1 MAHLHRI
8 TPCLW
13 FDNQA
18 EEAAKFY
25 ISIFKNSRIVSM
37 TRYPRGGQQAHHHA
51 AGSVL
56 TVQFEIEGQ
65 QLTALNAGPEIT
77 FNEAVSLMIHC
88 QNQEEIDYYWEK
100 LTAGGDPS
108 AQVCGWLKDRYGV
121 SWQVVPEVMLAML
134 QDPDS
139 AAAGRV
145 MNAMMKMKKLHIAT
159 LKQAHARLEAT
170 VS

>member
-25 ISIFKNSRIVSM
+25 VSVFKNSRIVSR
-37 TRYPRGGQQAHHHA
+37 TGYPDANRNTHHQP

-65 QLTALNAGPEIT
+65 QFTALNAGPEVT

-88 QNQEEIDYYWEK
+88 QNQEEIDYYWER
-100 LTAGGDPS
+100 LSDGGDPS

-121 SWQVVPEVMLAML
+121 SWQVVPAAMIEML
-134 QDPDS
+134 QDPDR
-139 AAAGRV
+139 AAA
-145 MNAMMKMKKLHIAT
+145 
-159 LKQAHARLEAT
+159 
-170 VS
+170 

>member
-13 FDNQA
+13 FDHQA
-18 EEAAKFY
+18 EEAATFY
-25 ISIFKNSRIVSM
+25 TGVFKNSRILST
-37 TRYPRGGQQAHHHA
+37 TRYPNGGRQAYHQP

-56 TVQFEIEGQ
+56 AVQFEIEGQ
-65 QLTALNAGPEIT
+65 QFTALNAGPEIA

-121 SWQVVPEVMLAML
+121 SWQVVPEVMLGML
-134 QDPDS
+134 QDTDS

-145 MNAMMKMKKLHIAT
+145 MSAMMRMKKLHIAT